1 MNNLELAD
9 KAIAVAKNYKT
20 LYVMGCFGAPL
31 NDKNKNRYTHNNA
44 YNMQASR
51 TKMINSA
58 TADTFGFDCVCF
70 VKGLLWGWNG
80 NKNHIYGGA
89 EYCSNN
95 VPDISTEG
103 LIGVCHDVST
113 DFSNIQVGEVVWLKG
128 HVGLYVGNGLVAE
141 CTPAWKNCVQLT
153 ALANIGTKAGYNS
166 RSWAKHGKMP
176 FIEYKKPTPTPT
188 PTPQPTNSLK
198 QLDNAVTVV
207 ANEVIRGVYGSGEKR
222 KQALG
227 EYYRVVQDK
236 VNKILGA

>member
-31 NDKNKNRYTHNNA
+31 NAKNKQRYTHNNA

-51 TKMINSA
+51 NKMINSA

-70 VKGLLWGWNG
+70 IKGLLWGWNG

-89 EYCSNN
+89 EYCSNK

-113 DFSNIQVGEVVWLKG
+113 DFSNISVGEVVWLQG
-128 HVGLYVGNGLVAE
+128 HVGLYVGNGLVVE
-141 CTPAWKNCVQLT
+141 CTPAWKNCVQIT

-166 RSWAKHGKMP
+166 RRWAKHGKMP
-176 FIEYKKPTPTPT
+176 YIDYKNVTPT

>member
-1 MNNLELAD
+1 
-9 KAIAVAKNYKT
+9 
-20 LYVMGCFGAPL
+20 MGCFGAPL
-31 NDKNKNRYTHNNA
+31 NAKNKQRYTHNNA

-70 VKGLLWGWNG
+70 IKGLLWGWNG

-89 EYCSNN
+89 EYGSNK

-113 DFSNIQVGEVVWLKG
+113 DFSNISVGEVVWLQG
-128 HVGLYVGNGLVAE
+128 HVGLYVGNGLVVE
-141 CTPAWKNCVQLT
+141 CTPAWKNCVQIT

-166 RSWAKHGKMP
+166 RRWAKHGKMP
-176 FIEYKKPTPTPT
+176 YVEYKATPKPTPP
-188 PTPQPTNSLK
+188 PTNSLK